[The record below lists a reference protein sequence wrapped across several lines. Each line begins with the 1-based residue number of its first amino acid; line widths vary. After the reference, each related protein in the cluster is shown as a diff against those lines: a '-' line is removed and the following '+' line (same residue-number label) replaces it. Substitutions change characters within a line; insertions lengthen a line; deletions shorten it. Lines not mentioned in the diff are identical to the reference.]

1 MSPPFG
7 TVMRDLNH
15 LLQTTYQCASVA
27 LIPGSGTY
35 GMEAVGRQFATDEHV
50 LILRNGWFSY
60 RWTEIFDLGNIPKS
74 STVLNARPVVV
85 DDDTDTP
92 ERDDNHEPAPLL
104 PQYAPCPID
113 EVVTTIYAERPKVL
127 FCAHVETSTGMLLP
141 DDYVRKIATAMH
153 DVGGLL
159 VVDCIAS
166 GTVWLD
172 MAALGVD
179 VVISAPQ
186 KGWTGPCCCAMIMLS
201 ELAKQ
206 TMDEQAPNK
215 ETSYSLSLRKW
226 STVMEK
232 YEAEGYMYHTTMP
245 TDALRDFHEISV
257 ETLHVGLPEL
267 KQAQHELGRK
277 ARDALEERDLVSVAA
292 PGFQAPGVLVY
303 YSPSQEVE
311 NVALMHAFQSP
322 EAGSLQIA
330 MGVPWA
336 LDEPAGLK
344 TFRLGLFG
352 LDKLQHIDQTVTTL
366 TTAVDS
372 VIRAIKSLS
381 DTSTT
386 ATTTSSSSS
395 LPKAA

>member
-1 MSPPFG
+1 M
-7 TVMRDLNH
+7 
-15 LLQTTYQCASVA
+15 
-27 LIPGSGTY
+27 
-35 GMEAVGRQFATDEHV
+35 DEHV

-201 ELAKQ
+201 KQ

-372 VIRAIKSLS
+372 VIRVIKSLS

>member
-1 MSPPFG
+1 MHIYCSLF
-7 TVMRDLNH
+7 VICISIVELYLQVIIVN
-15 LLQTTYQCASVA
+15 LL
-27 LIPGSGTY
+27 
-35 GMEAVGRQFATDEHV
+35 D
-50 LILRNGWFSY
+50 
-60 RWTEIFDLGNIPKS
+60 PKNKANAFPS
-74 STVLNARPVVV
+74 SFRYLSMVSTCYSC
-85 DDDTDTP
+85 
-92 ERDDNHEPAPLL
+92 LL
-104 PQYAPCPID
+104 CIG
-113 EVVTTIYAERPKVL
+113 L
-127 FCAHVETSTGMLLP
+127 FCYTYLIIFII
-141 DDYVRKIATAMH
+141 D
-153 DVGGLL
+153 
-159 VVDCIAS
+159 
-166 GTVWLD
+166 
-172 MAALGVD
+172 
-179 VVISAPQ
+179 
-186 KGWTGPCCCAMIMLS
+186 
-201 ELAKQ
+201 
-206 TMDEQAPNK
+206 
-215 ETSYSLSLRKW
+215 
-226 STVMEK
+226 
-232 YEAEGYMYHTTMP
+232 EAEGYMYHTTMP

-267 KQAQHELGRK
+267 KQAQHELGGK

-372 VIRAIKSLS
+372 VIRVIKSLS

>member
-1 MSPPFG
+1 MF
-7 TVMRDLNH
+7 
-15 LLQTTYQCASVA
+15 
-27 LIPGSGTY
+27 
-35 GMEAVGRQFATDEHV
+35 F
-50 LILRNGWFSY
+50 FSY

-74 STVLNARPVVV
+74 STVLNARPVVA
-85 DDDTDTP
+85 DDDTETQ
-92 ERDDNHEPAPLL
+92 ERDDNNKPVPLL

-232 YEAEGYMYHTTMP
+232 CT
-245 TDALRDFHEISV
+245 LFSSFVICISI
-257 ETLHVGLPEL
+257 
-267 KQAQHELGRK
+267 A
-277 ARDALEERDLVSVAA
+277 
-292 PGFQAPGVLVY
+292 VY
-303 YSPSQEVE
+303 
-311 NVALMHAFQSP
+311 
-322 EAGSLQIA
+322 SLYA
-330 MGVPWA
+330 Y
-336 LDEPAGLK
+336 LL
-344 TFRLGLFG
+344 
-352 LDKLQHIDQTVTTL
+352 
-366 TTAVDS
+366 
-372 VIRAIKSLS
+372 
-381 DTSTT
+381 
-386 ATTTSSSSS
+386 
-395 LPKAA
+395 